1 MDANRT
7 GVPTTGVPTTAGRQ
21 AKAGASTSYSCF
33 VEYSNLQL
41 NHFKNSEY
49 LLQYTKIVKFSTFS

>member
-7 GVPTTGVPTTAGRQ
+7 GVPTTAGRQ
-21 AKAGASTSYSCF
+21 ANAGASTSYSCF
-33 VEYSNLQL
+33 VKYNNLQL

-49 LLQYTKIVKFSTFS
+49 LLQNTKIVNFPTFS